1 MSDLQVLPAF
11 AALGLSAPLLSALK
25 TIGYET
31 PSPIQSACIP
41 FLMQGRDVLGQA
53 QTGTGK
59 TAAFALPLLER
70 IDPRSRM
77 TQVLVLAPTREL
89 AIQVAE
95 ACQSYAANLP
105 DFHVLPIYG
114 GQSYGIQL
122 KQLQRGVQMVVG
134 TPGRVLDHI
143 RRGTLKIDNLKALV
157 LDEADEMLRMGF
169 IDDVEWVMQQIPKQT
184 QIALFSATMPKEI
197 RKVAQQHLKSPEE
210 IKIQSVTTTAATI
223 KQRFILTN
231 NDQKIEVLTRL
242 LEVRSIEGM
251 IVFVRTKTATTELA
265 DKLNARGFNAAA
277 LNGDIPQDRRE
288 RVITQLKNGQLD
300 ILVAT
305 DVAARGLDVDR
316 ITLVI
321 NYDIPYDTEAYV
333 HRIGRTGR
341 AGREGEAI
349 LFITNRERRLL
360 GSIEKATKQPIEQ
373 MSVPGLNEIYVRRR
387 TKFKQQ
393 LSAALEDADI
403 ESYKALLEEFRV
415 ESGRE
420 LTDIAAALAYLVQGK
435 ESALFNTPGAR
446 DVLDQPE
453 RKSEFSKRG
462 DRPER
467 EERGPRDFREPREP
481 RAFKEPRDRGAK
493 GNKTLDINPLPLRD
507 YPDVEMERYRIA
519 VGYDQGASPGNIV
532 GAIAN
537 EGEIESCYIG
547 HIEMYNDFST
557 VDLPKGMP
565 KETFHALQN
574 ARVFKYKLELKKL
587 SPSMGDDDMT
597 GAAAR
602 SYTEGK
608 GGENRPRKS
617 AKPKGSFDRKPGS
630 FDKKPGSFDKK
641 PGGSFDKKPK
651 PKGEARPEKSKNTDF
666 DGTENKRPRKRQ
678 I

>member
-70 IDPRSRM
+70 IDPRSRL

-95 ACQSYAANLP
+95 ACQSYAANLG

-373 MSVPGLNEIYVRRR
+373 MSVPGLNEIYARRR

-393 LSAALEDADI
+393 LSGALEDADL
-403 ESYKALLEEFRV
+403 ESYKVLLEEFRV

-435 ESALFNTPGAR
+435 ESALFNTPGTR

-467 EERGPRDFREPREP
+467 EERGPREFRESREGREPRE
-481 RAFKEPRDRGAK
+481 RTFKEPRDRGAK
-493 GNKTLDINPLPLRD
+493 GNKTLEYNPLPLRD

-519 VGYDQGASPGNIV
+519 VGYDHGASPGNIV

-547 HIEMYNDFST
+547 HIEMFNDFST

-574 ARVFKYKLELKKL
+574 ARVFKHKLELKKL
-587 SPSMGDDDMT
+587 SPSTGSDDMN
-597 GAAAR
+597 GPAAL

-608 GGENRPRKS
+608 KDRSERKGSENRPRKG
-617 AKPKGSFDRKPGS
+617 ANAKGSFDRKPGS
-630 FDKKPGSFDKK
+630 FDKKP
-641 PGGSFDKKPK
+641 
-651 PKGEARPEKSKNTDF
+651 KGEGRTDKAKSSSF